1 MPNNPPVYLEDIALP
16 GHRGRPDMAMS
27 DRQWLVDARNRQ
39 TVAKL
44 WERLQESPRTI
55 CGDYGHVVGE
65 QLEDDGVPE
74 YLVSHWRTIDYG
86 DRGERI
92 ELIPGSMIARDLR
105 RLGLA
110 HADVVA
116 GTVVPPR
123 PRPAVVTP
131 PQARAPRQTEP
142 VLIRRRETGVPR
154 AS

>member
-1 MPNNPPVYLEDIALP
+1 MQSKPPVYLEDIVLP

-27 DRQWLVDARNRQ
+27 DRQWLVDPRNRQ

-44 WERLQESPRTI
+44 WERLQESPRTA
-55 CGDYGHVVGE
+55 CGDYGHLVGD

-74 YLVSHWRTIDYG
+74 YLVAHWRSIDYA
-86 DRGERI
+86 DAGERI

-105 RLGLA
+105 RLGLT

-123 PRPAVVTP
+123 PRPAVVK
-131 PQARAPRQTEP
+131 QAQVRPSRPAEP
-142 VLIRRRETGVPR
+142 VLSRRRETGVTR